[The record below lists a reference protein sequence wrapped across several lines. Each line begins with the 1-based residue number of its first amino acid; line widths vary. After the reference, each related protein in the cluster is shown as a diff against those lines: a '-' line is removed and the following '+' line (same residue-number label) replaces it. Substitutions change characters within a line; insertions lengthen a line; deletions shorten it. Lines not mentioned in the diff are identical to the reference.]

1 MLDFN
6 FKVPKYVKRRQVILE
21 IRMVQF
27 GSVRCSVR
35 PYFAAVRFGSA
46 EPQKRQFGRSL
57 HEMLVIFMNVSLQ
70 HCQSGK
76 SC

>member
-1 MLDFN
+1 M
-6 FKVPKYVKRRQVILE
+6 VKNASIVLLRENLHVRNKTSKKATEYGKKRHVILE
-21 IRMVQF
+21 IRILKF

-57 HEMLVIFMNVSLQ
+57 SIMF
-70 HCQSGK
+70 
-76 SC
+76 